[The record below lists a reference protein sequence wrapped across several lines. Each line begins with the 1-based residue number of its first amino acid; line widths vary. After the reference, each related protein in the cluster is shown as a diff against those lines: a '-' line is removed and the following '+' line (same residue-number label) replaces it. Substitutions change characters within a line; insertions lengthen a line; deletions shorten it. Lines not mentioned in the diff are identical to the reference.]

1 MAFKHVLGRSL
12 LVLGC
17 FLGGVMKLID
27 PVHSEKLLITSYSKF
42 FSKSKE
48 FGATLPLAPV
58 LVATYSNQL
67 ITLTGILLILGS
79 VLTILN
85 SRLGVYLITLLY
97 SVFCIVVHLPILHTN
112 PQEWSLN
119 FYNLLLN
126 LTTIA
131 GLWLTCTEASSKSE
145 KSKPASPEAS
155 KGKSNSQ
162 RKKKE

>member
-1 MAFKHVLGRSL
+1 MAFKHVLGRLL

-17 FLGGVMKLID
+17 FLGGVMKLVD

-48 FGATLPLAPV
+48 FGLSLPLAPV
-58 LVATYSNQL
+58 MVATYSNQL

-79 VLTILN
+79 LLTLFN
-85 SRLGVYLITLLY
+85 SRLGVYLITLIY
-97 SVFCIVVHLPILHTN
+97 SAFCIIVHLPILYTN
-112 PQEWSLN
+112 QQEWNLN

-131 GLWLTCTEASSKSE
+131 GLWLTCPKDSPKTET
-145 KSKPASPEAS
+145 SKPTSP
-155 KGKSNSQ
+155 GVNQSNWK